1 MPRLVSYNVHDCIG
15 TDGRYSPE
23 RIAGLLAGLDA
34 DVVALQEV
42 TLDHAGDVLRVFR
55 EVTGLHEADG
65 TLFDRGVGRYGNLLL
80 SRSIPLRQA
89 VDDISIAGREA
100 RGVLDVELTLDGRR
114 WRIFATHLGLGMLER
129 RVQLGQ
135 VIQLV
140 AQSDADVT
148 VLMGDFNVWSGGA
161 AFRQLLKRGFSMSR
175 VRSFPTRV
183 LPLFALDRILLRG
196 DFTRIDYSR
205 YDREN
210 AAMAS
215 DHFPVVADLSY

>member
-15 TDGRYSPE
+15 TDRRYSPE
-23 RIAGLLAGLDA
+23 RIADVLAGLDA

-55 EVTGLHEADG
+55 EVTGMHETDG

-80 SRSIPLRQA
+80 SRSPPLRQA

-135 VIQLV
+135 VMQLA
-140 AQSDADVT
+140 AQSDADFT
-148 VLMGDFNVWSGGA
+148 VLMGDFNVWTGSA
-161 AFRQLLKRGFSMSR
+161 AFRPLIERGFSMSR

-183 LPLFALDRILLRG
+183 LPLFALDRILVRG
-196 DFTRIDYSR
+196 DFTRTEYSR
-205 YDREN
+205 YDGGN
-210 AAMAS
+210 VATAS
-215 DHFPVVADLSY
+215 DHFPVVADLRY